1 MEDKSKLFNSTSL
14 FDKIPVSAEKVVA
27 VASGKGGVGKSTVT
41 VNLALALASM
51 GYKVGVMDADIYGP
65 NVPLMLGVD
74 DIKVRAEGEFMIPIE
89 KFGLQIM
96 SVGFITD
103 KEKALI
109 WRGAL
114 ANKLIEQFFRNVKWG
129 ELDIMLID
137 LPPGTGDV
145 PLSILQ
151 KVKLDGGII
160 VTTPQ
165 EASIADVLKMINMFK
180 ADKIETE
187 ILGIVE
193 NMKYLICSH
202 CNEKTEMFPVS
213 DPKNSTESLGY
224 KVLAELPFDNS
235 VGVKKDN
242 ETPYYIDQKDTL
254 FIKEMDKLA
263 KETVKAINLKKK

>member
-1 MEDKSKLFNSTSL
+1 MEDKSKLYDNMGL
-14 FDKIPVSAEKVVA
+14 FDKIPVSAKKVVA

-41 VNLALALASM
+41 VNLALALASK

-74 DIKVRAEGEFMIPIE
+74 NIKVRAEGEFMIPIE
-89 KFGLQIM
+89 KFGIQIM

-114 ANKLIEQFFRNVKWG
+114 ANKLIEQFFRNVKWD

-187 ILGIVE
+187 IIGIVE

-202 CNEKTEMFPVS
+202 CNERTEMFPVS
-213 DPKNSTESLGY
+213 DPKNSTKGLGY
-224 KVLAELPFDNS
+224 KILAEFPFDNK
-235 VGVKKDN
+235 VGLKKNN
-242 ETPYYIDQKDTL
+242 EIPYYIDKNDTL
-254 FIKEMDKLA
+254 LIKEIDKLA
-263 KETVKAINLKKK
+263 DETEKAVGLTLK